1 MTCLDCPRQSV
12 SSLLCY
18 VLQVYI
24 VTGGWADSGRLSS
37 TEVLTPGTSAWQQ
50 TGHLPSPRDAL
61 TGVSIDSNFLVTGEQ
76 GPGVVIL
83 TLCNSEYSGGLDGSN
98 RLSEVLR
105 YDASTGDWAKIGDL
119 QTPRNHH
126 GVSDV
131 DWDDVSAF
139 CD

>member
-1 MTCLDCPRQSV
+1 M
-12 SSLLCY
+12 
-18 VLQVYI
+18 I
-24 VTGGWADSGRLSS
+24 VT
-37 TEVLTPGTSAWQQ
+37 
-50 TGHLPSPRDAL
+50 
-61 TGVSIDSNFLVTGEQ
+61 
-76 GPGVVIL
+76 VV
-83 TLCNSEYSGGLDGSN
+83 CNSAYSGGLDESWSYF
-98 RLSEVLR
+98 SEVLR